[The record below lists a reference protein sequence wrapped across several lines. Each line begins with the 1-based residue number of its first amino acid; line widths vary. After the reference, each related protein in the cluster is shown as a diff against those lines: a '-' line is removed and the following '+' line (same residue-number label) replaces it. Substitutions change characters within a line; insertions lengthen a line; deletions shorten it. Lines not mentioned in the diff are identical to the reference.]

1 MGVAFGLWV
10 HCLEAG
16 SRWSGFSHV
25 QSGGVQLIRKASCH
39 GFVTS
44 FSEVNRVGAEELEQ
58 LVGLCLRGV
67 HDSHQYS
74 RVEDLCLLQPPGVSQ
89 VPQKLAQ
96 VSNVVP
102 QLGQVFLVPE
112 VGDVTGVGAAIGQ

>member
-1 MGVAFGLWV
+1 MVRLLTCTIWGVYT
-10 HCLEAG
+10 
-16 SRWSGFSHV
+16 
-25 QSGGVQLIRKASCH
+25 VQLISKTSCH
-39 GFVTS
+39 GFVTA

-67 HDSHQYS
+67 HDSHQYG
-74 RVEDLCLLQPPGVSQ
+74 RVEALCLLQPPGVSQ

-96 VSNVVP
+96 VSHVVP